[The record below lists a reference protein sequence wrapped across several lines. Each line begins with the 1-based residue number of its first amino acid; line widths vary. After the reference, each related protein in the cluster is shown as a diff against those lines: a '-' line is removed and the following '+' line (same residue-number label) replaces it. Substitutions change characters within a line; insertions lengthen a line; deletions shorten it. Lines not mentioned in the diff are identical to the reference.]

1 MNLKAR
7 ELGCDDTYF
16 ITPNG
21 LDAENKNGIHSTTA
35 KDLARILRYCI
46 MESPKKRNFLQL
58 RRCLP
63 IHSGII
69 VRRRFINAPI
79 IMRFL
84 E

>member
-1 MNLKAR
+1 MIHN
-7 ELGCDDTYF
+7 F

-35 KDLARILRYCI
+35 KDHGKNSSILHHGV
-46 MESPKKRNFLQL
+46 SVKKRNFLQL